1 MAVTFTCPR
10 CGQAARIVTGGYVEA
25 HEVTPGVVCPFTKTA
40 SAGKPPSTGRA
51 TRQERPEE
59 REARLERRRAKK
71 LAGAAEMMSQKERAA
86 EKRAKAE
93 AARQEQKRK
102 ALASRVECLKCQ
114 TLVMP
119 SGKSSTGLVAHTR
132 PSGRWCRGGA
142 EPTGKQA
149 KVKRSVWPVS
159 GGLPGLGRR

>member
-1 MAVTFTCPR
+1 MVVTFTCPR
-10 CGQAARIVTGGYVEA
+10 CGRSARIVTGGYVEP
-25 HEVTPGVVCPFTKTA
+25 HEATPGVHCSFTKTA
-40 SAGKPPSTGRA
+40 SARKPPSAERA
-51 TRQERPEE
+51 SRRELPEE
-59 REARLERRRAKK
+59 RQARLERRRAKT
-71 LAGAAEMMSQKERAA
+71 LEGAAELKSQRERAA

-102 ALASRVECLKCQ
+102 AQASRVECPKCQ